1 MSPARLDSRA
11 HGPGDR
17 RLAPGPGDRGQEP
30 DRTFGPG
37 RPARGRQ
44 ANSPFRRAFF
54 PGPHYSANA
63 DGIYVN
69 ATTSALSKTD
79 RLLRAMK
86 AAGF

>member
-1 MSPARLDSRA
+1 MGPATGAWLLGPVTAARSPT
-11 HGPGDR
+11 G
-17 RLAPGPGDRGQEP
+17 
-30 DRTFGPG
+30 TFGPG